1 MLRSLWDA
9 FGMHNCVSE
18 GNGAFLYCEQMYTNS
33 QWDTIQIQ
41 VISVLHHTDLLVA
54 SPLTPPHLVVLS
66 YRSSLQEGP
75 PQCPPYI
82 VHSIVTS
89 FDGPSSVVSCDVV
102 LLLSDLL
109 DLLGVGITSGSS
121 PPHG

>member
-1 MLRSLWDA
+1 
-9 FGMHNCVSE
+9 MHSSTVSKCTQIH
-18 GNGAFLYCEQMYTNS
+18 NGTQYK
-33 QWDTIQIQ
+33 
-41 VISVLHHTDLLVA
+41 SVLHHTDLLVA

-89 FDGPSSVVSCDVV
+89 FDGPSSIVSCDVV

-121 PPHG
+121 SSWVD